1 MREIMKIIDITEA
14 SFGCEERPE
23 GAPLMCCLVLETE
36 AGVIY
41 KEIPDAD
48 VERLGLKIGQ
58 EYVERKEEQ

>member
-1 MREIMKIIDITEA
+1 MNIIDITEA
-14 SFGCEERPE
+14 SYGCEERPE

-36 AGVIY
+36 SGVIY

-58 EYVERKEEQ
+58 EYNE

>member
-1 MREIMKIIDITEA
+1 MKIIDITEA

-36 AGVIY
+36 SGVIY

-48 VERLGLKIGQ
+48 VERLGLKVGQ
-58 EYVERKEEQ
+58 EYNE